1 MYDCFHV
8 LFWLVGWLVSVVSLS
23 LSIYLLQLKK
33 YFKCKLYLERVF
45 KRRSMMLQ
53 VSFGSSIIAITMLLS
68 SIPKFIRKLKSHSSL
83 VTAAVVDDS
92 SNEEGGDGDGDSP
105 TRPIVVEGGGVA
117 KGTVIGESVDEI
129 DDLDDDFTE

>member
-92 SNEEGGDGDGDSP
+92 SKEEGGGPRGP
-105 TRPIVVEGGGVA
+105 VVVEGGGVA

>member
-83 VTAAVVDDS
+83 LVTTAAVDDDDS
-92 SNEEGGDGDGDSP
+92 SKKEVGGPRGP
-105 TRPIVVEGGGVA
+105 VVVEGGGVA